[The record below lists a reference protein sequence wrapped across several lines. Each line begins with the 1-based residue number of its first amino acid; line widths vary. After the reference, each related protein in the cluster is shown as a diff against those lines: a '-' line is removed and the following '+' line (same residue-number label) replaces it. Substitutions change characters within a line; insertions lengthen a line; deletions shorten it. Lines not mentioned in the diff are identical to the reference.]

1 MSVKRLLA
9 QLINKNGTPVEV
21 SDGNRLL
28 VESAG
33 VGGGA
38 LATEGTLISVLNAII
53 ASDQDI
59 EILLVRDT
67 GNSDEVVQQITN
79 YETGTP
85 VVSYK
90 DVNGAVYVPVGPLEY
105 LDPSAVLNL
114 MLTEMLDQGLVL
126 DAIKIDTANLDVG
139 LSTRA
144 TEATLLLV
152 KNVLDTLKTDTAL
165 MVTDLAA
172 IEVLLAAIDTVLDTI
187 KVDTGTIA
195 TDTAAMVVDLAAI
208 EVLLTTMD
216 TVLDNIKLDTA
227 QLALGTTGDTTSV
240 ASSITVV
247 TLKASNTSRKSL
259 KIVNDGTKILYVREG
274 SGATTSLYTWKLEQD
289 EMAIINDYNG
299 IVTGIW
305 DVANGSAKVTE
316 TT

>member
-53 ASDQDI
+53 A
-59 EILLVRDT
+59 DT

-247 TLKASNTSRKSL
+247 LL
-259 KIVNDGTKILYVREG
+259 HHL
-274 SGATTSLYTWKLEQD
+274 
-289 EMAIINDYNG
+289 
-299 IVTGIW
+299 
-305 DVANGSAKVTE
+305 
-316 TT
+316 